1 MAQDRGHQLTDE
13 MLTDLEKRLHDE
25 YEKAAKEIQKTLD
38 DYMKRFRTKDK
49 IWQKWVDKGV
59 KTEDEYKQ
67 WRIGQLAMGERWE
80 KMKDRIVSD
89 QTNAN
94 RIARQI
100 TNREMPSIFALNA
113 NYAIYQ
119 AEHDARIDTSLTLYN
134 REAVDRILREDP
146 DLLLPPGKKVSQQ
159 IKTKKAVRWEKQKI
173 QSVMMQGIV
182 HGESIPKIASRLAS
196 AVADSDYKAA
206 VRNARTMAT
215 NAQNAGRYDAYERLT
230 NNGVDLTLE
239 WAATLDNRTR
249 HEHRMMHGQRRDVGE
264 PFVVDGIEIMYP
276 AQTGSFMG
284 ISNVPQEMIWNCR
297 CTILAFVKGFEHDTI
312 KESDKMGDMTFD
324 EWLEAKEKP
333 EPILRQK
340 EKGDAISAQ
349 YRKEYA
355 GGKNV
360 GPASPLWSKSAPE
373 PEDVA
378 HTTVVRNTL
387 AENDRGRQ
395 ILEGVYENHRISNNT
410 TSVPIE
416 ELKQSEQKFNIQR
429 TVDVNYGKMSYGS
442 ANAWNSALE
451 ELTKDFDTPLTQ
463 VRTMTRDEFMR
474 NPNAFAYVD
483 HNYTVDTAS
492 MIINPTKCKDI
503 DALSSRIKELVENG
517 YAAQIDP
524 EHADKYVVTHEFAH
538 TMLHMRDPLNNKTNW
553 VNADYKKIKSARKEI
568 EDIYKR
574 YADEVGGLI
583 EKTKKYEMDVILAA
597 NIEEAEK
604 AEELYFKADALLS
617 EKKISD
623 YSLADSDEFMAE
635 AFTEQRIGKATN
647 PYAKEVMGVLI
658 KHFGRK

>member
-13 MLTDLEKRLHDE
+13 MLADLEKRLHDE

-59 KTEDEYKQ
+59 KTQEEYQ
-67 WRIGQLAMGERWE
+67 EWRIGQLAMGERWE

-94 RIARQI
+94 QIARQI

-146 DLLLPPGKKVSQQ
+146 DLLLPPGKNVSQQ

-173 QSVMMQGIV
+173 QSVMMQGILQ
-182 HGESIPKIASRLAS
+182 GESIPKLASRLAS

-249 HEHRMMHGQRRDVGE
+249 HEHRLMHGQRRDVGE

-312 KESDKMGDMTFD
+312 KESDKMGDMTF
-324 EWLEAKEKP
+324 EQWLEAKA
-333 EPILRQK
+333 EPQDILHQK
-340 EKGDAISAQ
+340 NLGEQIEGSYIKE
-349 YRKEYA
+349 YRKMSNEADEILA
-355 GGKNV
+355 GR
-360 GPASPLWSKSAPE
+360 E
-373 PEDVA
+373 E
-378 HTTVVRNTL
+378 TVDLHKTL
-387 AENDRGRQ
+387 ADAYERRRVSQNLNMVPYDDAVRKGLDPISINLENLDAKTRKTA
-395 ILEGVYENHRISNNT
+395 ENVINR
-410 TSVPIE
+410 
-416 ELKQSEQKFNIQR
+416 LSE
-429 TVDVNYGKMSYGS
+429 SYDT
-442 ANAWNSALE
+442 N
-451 ELTKDFDTPLTQ
+451 LTKI
-463 VRTMTRDEFMR
+463 RTMTKQETFG
-474 NPNAFAYVD
+474 NSAFATTKQ
-483 HNYTVDTAS
+483 NTAYTHGFTE
-492 MIINPTKCKDI
+492 MLINPIKCDYEKMVD
-503 DALSSRIKELVENG
+503 RIKELRQNRYIPKIREG
-517 YAAQIDP
+517 TEDQYIF
-524 EHADKYVVTHEFAH
+524 THEFAH
-538 TMLHMRDPLNNKTNW
+538 TLINMQAPVTKSQNW
-553 VNADYKKIKSARKEI
+553 VGLNLSEIRSARKEI
-568 EDIYKR
+568 EKIYDKYKQDIR
-574 YADEVGGLI
+574 ER
-583 EKTKKYEMDVILAA
+583 EKEFKNAEFDVIMGNTSDSQAA
-597 NIEEAEK
+597 LK
-604 AEELYFKADALLS
+604 AKERLDAVR
-617 EKKISD
+617 ISR
-623 YSLADSDEFMAE
+623 YSLLNADEFMAE
-635 AFTEQRIGKATN
+635 AFTNERIGESSNK
-647 PYAKEVMGVLI
+647 YGSDVMKVI
-658 KHFGRK
+658 DKYFRRR

>member
-1 MAQDRGHQLTDE
+1 MAQDRGHELTDE
-13 MLTDLEKRLHDE
+13 MLVDLEKRLHDE

-59 KTEDEYKQ
+59 KTEDDYKQ

-94 RIARQI
+94 QIARQI

-182 HGESIPKIASRLAS
+182 QGESIPKIASRLAS

-249 HEHRMMHGQRRDVGE
+249 HEHRLMHGQRRDVGE

-312 KESDKMGDMTFD
+312 KESDKMGDMTF
-324 EWLEAKEKP
+324 EQWLEAKA
-333 EPILRQK
+333 EPQDILHQK
-340 EKGDAISAQ
+340 NLGEQIEGSYIKE
-349 YRKEYA
+349 YRKMSNEADEILA
-355 GGKNV
+355 GR
-360 GPASPLWSKSAPE
+360 E
-373 PEDVA
+373 E
-378 HTTVVRNTL
+378 TVDLHKTL
-387 AENDRGRQ
+387 ADAYERRRVSQNLNMVPYDDAVRKGLDPISINLENLDAKTRKTA
-395 ILEGVYENHRISNNT
+395 ENVINR
-410 TSVPIE
+410 
-416 ELKQSEQKFNIQR
+416 LSE
-429 TVDVNYGKMSYGS
+429 SYDT
-442 ANAWNSALE
+442 N
-451 ELTKDFDTPLTQ
+451 LTKI
-463 VRTMTRDEFMR
+463 RTMTKQETFG
-474 NPNAFAYVD
+474 NSAFATTKQ
-483 HNYTVDTAS
+483 NTAYTHGFTE
-492 MIINPTKCKDI
+492 MLINPIKCDYEKMVD
-503 DALSSRIKELVENG
+503 RIKELRQNRYIPKIREG
-517 YAAQIDP
+517 TEDQYIF
-524 EHADKYVVTHEFAH
+524 THEFAH
-538 TMLHMRDPLNNKTNW
+538 TLINMQAPVTKSQNW
-553 VNADYKKIKSARKEI
+553 VGLNLSEIRSARKEI
-568 EDIYKR
+568 EKIYDKYKQDIR
-574 YADEVGGLI
+574 ER
-583 EKTKKYEMDVILAA
+583 EKEFKNAEFDVIMGNTSDSQAA
-597 NIEEAEK
+597 LK
-604 AEELYFKADALLS
+604 AKERLDAVR
-617 EKKISD
+617 ISR
-623 YSLADSDEFMAE
+623 YSLLNADEFMAE
-635 AFTEQRIGKATN
+635 AFTNERIGESSNK
-647 PYAKEVMGVLI
+647 YGSDVMKVI
-658 KHFGRK
+658 DKYFRRR